1 MTIHFSNEEMQYI
14 ESVGTDYKMKCKED
28 APEEIRKALEGRI
41 KSFNDWV
48 DEMNGEKGDEP

>member
-1 MTIHFSNEEMQYI
+1 MQYI